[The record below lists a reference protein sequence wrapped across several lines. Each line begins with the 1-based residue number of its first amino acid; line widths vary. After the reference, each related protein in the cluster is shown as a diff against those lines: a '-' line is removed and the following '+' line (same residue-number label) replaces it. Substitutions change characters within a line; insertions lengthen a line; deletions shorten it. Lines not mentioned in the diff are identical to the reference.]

1 MKLKIDKIEY
11 YLPKNIEDVSHLKF
25 DNPEWKVEAIEDKI
39 GINKR
44 HIADVEETTTNM
56 AYYAAKKIINSDLI
70 RKETGFLIFITQ
82 SSEFPLP
89 TSACVLQEKLSL
101 SKSSMCFDINL
112 GCSGYIYGLSIAG
125 SLIES
130 GFANSGLIICSEK
143 YSQYISKNNQT
154 CRPIFSDGAA
164 ATYVKKDINDFVG
177 PFEMGTDGSGYN
189 NLIVPRV
196 EDFLVKNKNLT
207 KDELYMSGADVFTF
221 TMSMVPK
228 SVNNLLNKSN
238 KKIKDIDLFIFHQA
252 SKVVLEK
259 LRKTLNIPA
268 DKIFNNYNEIGNT
281 VSASIPIALKEAE
294 NRGKLIKDYDVM
306 LVGFGVGYSWGSCI
320 IKWT

>member
-11 YLPKNIEDVSHLKF
+11 YLPKNTEDISNLKI
-25 DNPEWKVEAIEDKI
+25 DNPNWKIEAIEDKT

-44 HIADVEETTTNM
+44 FIADADETTTNM
-56 AYYAAKKIINSDLI
+56 AYCATKKIINSDLI

-89 TSACVLQEKLSL
+89 TTACILQEKLAL
-101 SKSSMCFDINL
+101 NKSCMCFDINL
-112 GCSGYIYGLSIAG
+112 GCSGYIYGLAVAG

-130 GFANSGLIICSEK
+130 EFANSGLIICSEK

-164 ATYVKKDINDFVG
+164 ATYVKKDINDFIG
-177 PFEMGTDGSGYN
+177 PFVMGSDGSGYR

-196 EDFLVKNKNLT
+196 DNFLIKNKNLI
-207 KDELYMSGADVFTF
+207 KNELYMSGADVFTF

-228 SVNNLLNKSN
+228 CVNNLLNKSN
-238 KKIKDIDLFIFHQA
+238 KKIEDIDLFIFHQA

-259 LRKTLNIPA
+259 LRKTLNIPEE
-268 DKIFNNYNEIGNT
+268 KIFNNYNEIGNT

-294 NRGKLIKDYDVM
+294 NRGKLIKGNDVV

-320 IKWT
+320 VKWT